1 MRHERGVLVASL
13 VQGKA
18 RRLRRRALRQ
28 RRRRRLAASKNH
40 RGRSFVAGIDLGFSI
55 AGCLLCPLTLREQ
68 LIMKPFKTLQ
78 LAVAAAALLAAGA
91 ASAERPENLAGTTWT
106 VQTNRDTVQLVIETQ
121 GGSGATG
128 AAICRTINGHFNLTP
143 PEIGI
148 RGWYCPSTG
157 RIHFVHRNLHTGDA
171 VRVFT
176 GNVSDNVIGQ
186 PLYMA
191 GTMTVLYATLA
202 DRADLG
208 EYNFSA
214 TR

>member
-1 MRHERGVLVASL
+1 M
-13 VQGKA
+13 K
-18 RRLRRRALRQ
+18 
-28 RRRRRLAASKNH
+28 
-40 RGRSFVAGIDLGFSI
+40 SI
-55 AGCLLCPLTLREQ
+55 LST
-68 LIMKPFKTLQ
+68 
-78 LAVAAAALLAAGA
+78 AVATAALLAAGA
-91 ASAERPENLAGTTWT
+91 ASAERPPSLAGTTWAM
-106 VQTNRDTVQLVIETQ
+106 QTNRDSVQLVIETQ
-121 GGSGATG
+121 GGPGAPG
-128 AAICRTINGHFNLTP
+128 AATCRTINGHFNIST

-157 RIHFVHRNLHTGDA
+157 RIHFVHRNLDSGDA

-191 GTMTVLYATLA
+191 GTMSVLISPFG
-202 DRADLG
+202 DLG